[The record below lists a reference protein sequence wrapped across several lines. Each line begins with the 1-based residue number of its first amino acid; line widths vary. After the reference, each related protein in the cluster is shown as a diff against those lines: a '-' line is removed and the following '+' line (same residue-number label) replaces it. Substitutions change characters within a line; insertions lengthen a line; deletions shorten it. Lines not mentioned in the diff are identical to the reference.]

1 MICSKCNRDLPKS
14 SFPFRN
20 KGNNK
25 LRAECKDCNRELQ
38 QKIYNRNK
46 EYIDNWKKQGCLK
59 CGEMR
64 IYLIDAHH
72 IDPTIKDKNLS
83 KLKINCSLEKIQKEL
98 DKCIPLCSNCHR
110 EFHYLEQTQ
119 NLSIDNYL

>member
-59 CGEMR
+59 CGETR

-72 IDPTIKDKNLS
+72 VDPIIKDKNLS

-119 NLSIDNYL
+119 NLSIDQYL